1 MASITITKEAFNK
14 FSIELMTDLEGNE
27 IGEEL
32 PIQSDLQ
39 TAIDQSIEHMR
50 SIGEDIDYVEL
61 CLGHMPHKYLRIMK
75 KNSVGQLVRTE
86 DFKEAMDAGMM
97 IHPIL
102 QSLINLANCEI
113 AMISISHFQMEIVE
127 EVHQLSNKWRK
138 KMEKETGIDFSD
150 CYLTYGVNHD
160 EFKNWS
166 VFDPSQAI
174 EKFSNHQLPA

>member
-1 MASITITKEAFNK
+1 MASITIYKESFNK
-14 FSIELMTDLEGNE
+14 FSTELMTDLEGNE
-27 IGEEL
+27 MGEEL

-39 TAIDQSIEHMR
+39 TAIDQSIDHMR

-61 CLGHMPHKYLRIMK
+61 CLGHNMFHKHLRLME

-86 DFKEAMDAGMM
+86 HFKEAMDAGMM

-113 AMISISHFQMEIVE
+113 AMISISHFQTEIVE
-127 EVHQLSNKWRK
+127 EVHQLSNKWRQE
-138 KMEKETGIDFSD
+138 MEKETGIDFSD

-174 EKFSNHQLPA
+174 EKLQLSS